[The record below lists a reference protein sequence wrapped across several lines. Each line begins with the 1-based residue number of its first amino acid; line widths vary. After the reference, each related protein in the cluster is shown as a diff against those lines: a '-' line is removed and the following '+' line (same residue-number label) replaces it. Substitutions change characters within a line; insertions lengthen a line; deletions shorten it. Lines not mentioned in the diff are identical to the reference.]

1 MQLTTGPLDFSSPVP
16 GRDGKKLFVQGWQ
29 PRAEMVRYDVKSGAF
44 LPFFADAAAAQVDF
58 SRDGKLAVYVSYKDG
73 TLWRSK
79 SDGSDRLQ
87 LTYPPFQATV
97 PHWSPDGTRIS
108 FSGAKPGDP
117 YRIYMI
123 SADGGNP
130 EQLSAGANDLDPSWS
145 KDGKAIMFGVFP
157 APDKPESAKI
167 MVLDLETRAQ
177 SQVAGSQGICCP
189 RWSPDGRYVAAISAD
204 NQKLL
209 LLDLTTQEWRQLS
222 DKMGTVGYMT
232 WSPDGKSLGFDTAF
246 TADPGFFRVRVG
258 DGQIERVVSLS
269 KIRRFLSQWGEWSGM
284 APDGSPIVVRD
295 ISSQEIYALD
305 WQLP

>member
-1 MQLTTGPLDFSSPVP
+1 
-16 GRDGKKLFVQGWQ
+16 
-29 PRAEMVRYDVKSGAF
+29 
-44 LPFFADAAAAQVDF
+44 
-58 SRDGKLAVYVSYKDG
+58 
-73 TLWRSK
+73 
-79 SDGSDRLQ
+79 
-87 LTYPPFQATV
+87 
-97 PHWSPDGTRIS
+97 
-108 FSGAKPGDP
+108 
-117 YRIYMI
+117 MI

-130 EQLSAGANDLDPSWS
+130 EQLTAGAGDLDPSWS
-145 KDGKAIMFGVFP
+145 KDGNAIMFGVFP

-167 MVLDLETRAQ
+167 MVLDLKTRALN
-177 SQVAGSQGICCP
+177 QVAGSQGICCP
-189 RWSPDGRYVAAISAD
+189 RWSPDGRYVAAISGD

-209 LLDLTTQEWRQLS
+209 LLDLTMQEWRQQWS
-222 DKMGTVGYMT
+222 DKMGTVGYLT
-232 WSPDGKSLGFDTAF
+232 WSPDSKYLGFDTSF